1 MMRHFDAQSCLTTY
15 SRTKAGPNQL
25 VQSHMPL
32 VRRLAWQMRS
42 MLPDSIAFEDIVQ
55 VGMLA
60 LIEAAHGY
68 EDRGHAFS
76 TYATMRVRGAM
87 VDVLRKNAN
96 ACRSA
101 LANRR
106 LLKKTRIE
114 LEQQLHRAPYAEE
127 MAAALG
133 LDSAQYADMVARA
146 EPVHLE
152 SIDDSYSDSSMWFAS
167 LEERADQQIDRD
179 QMRGLLAQAIRQLNE
194 REATI
199 LQLYFTEE
207 MNLDEIG
214 LAMGIGAA
222 RVCQIKKRALDKL
235 RAILGPDFDDRGD
248 GA

>member
-1 MMRHFDAQSCLTTY
+1 MRHFDTQTCLTTY
-15 SRTKAGPNQL
+15 SRTKASPNQL
-25 VQSHMPL
+25 AQSHMPL
-32 VRRLAWQMRS
+32 VRRIAWQLRS
-42 MLPDSIAFEDIVQ
+42 MLPDSVALEDIIQ

-96 ACRSA
+96 ACRSV

-106 LLKKTRIE
+106 LLKKTRLE
-114 LEQQLHRAPYAEE
+114 LEQQLHRAPYADE
-127 MAAALG
+127 MAAALE
-133 LDSAQYADMVARA
+133 LDTQEYADMAARA
-146 EPVHLE
+146 EPIHLE
-152 SIDDSYSDSSMWFAS
+152 SIDDSYSDSTMWFAS
-167 LEERADQQIDRD
+167 LDECADQQIDRD
-179 QMRGLLAQAIRQLNE
+179 RMRNLLADAIRQLGE
-194 REATI
+194 REAAI

-214 LAMGIGAA
+214 LVMGIGAA

-235 RAILGPDFDDRGD
+235 RTLLGPDFD
-248 GA
+248 ANA